1 MKIESQLR
9 SYRGTQRTV
18 TKTDYTQAGKFQQ
31 ALGALPQEPKDTFTF
46 SGRAPAAEE
55 APVSTAALGSSAP
68 RPAIQNADNA
78 AQQTAAP
85 ASPTEILPGDTTEV
99 KLAKLRQM
107 ADEADYTGMS
117 YGEIYTSIWN
127 RYNDAFDG
135 NMPAIAAYFIPSP
148 EWIDISNQFHDEYRH
163 SILYPLQEE
172 FRLNTGISVSTW
184 SKDNYAQHERDM
196 DAFHEYVRS
205 NYEDFSTQALGYG
218 GMTTEEIEQA
228 ICQKYA
234 GKDTLRSFLNMQG
247 ELYRSGVLTSK
258 LGGEGAWAFM
268 SAMKR
273 QLPLTYFFE
282 DCLKGPTWEISQA
295 RWDAVLDGRFDAQ
308 AFAADM
314 REYVKTANFS
324 GVNFDIQGA
333 ISQGIDYLLEATAK
347 AQQAELDRHAE
358 REKQA
363 EQAEL
368 VKQAE

>member
-31 ALGALPQEPKDTFTF
+31 ALDALPQEPKDTFTF

-55 APVSTAALGSSAP
+55 APVSTAALGASAP
-68 RPAIQNADNA
+68 RPAIEDVSNA
-78 AQQTAAP
+78 APQAAAP

-99 KLAKLRQM
+99 KLAKLQKM
-107 ADEADYTGMS
+107 ADEADYTGMTYS
-117 YGEIYTSIWN
+117 EIYTSIWN

-135 NMPAIAAYFIPSP
+135 NLAAYITFPGLSP
-148 EWIDISNQFHDEYRH
+148 AWSSVNNQFWHEYDINVH
-163 SILYPLQEE
+163 FPLKRE
-172 FRLNTGISVSTW
+172 FEAETGINISTW
-184 SKDNYAQHERDM
+184 SKSEWPEHERNM
-196 DAFHEYVRS
+196 ELFGEYVRS
-205 NYEDFSTQALGYG
+205 KYGTFYDQALGYG
-218 GMTTEEIEQA
+218 DMSIEEREQA
-228 ICQKYA
+228 ICKKYA
-234 GKDTLRSFLNMQG
+234 GKDTLRDFLSMQG

-258 LGGEGAWAFM
+258 LGGEGA
-268 SAMKR
+268 SAYISAIER
-273 QLPLTYFFE
+273 QLPETYFF
-282 DCLKGPTWEISQA
+282 DDWFKGDVMHISQS
-295 RWDAVLDGRFDAQ
+295 RWDAVLDGKFDAQ

-314 REYVKTANFS
+314 RESLKTTSFS

-347 AQQAELDRHAE
+347 AQQAELDRRAE

>member
-9 SYRGTQRTV
+9 SYRGAPRTV
-18 TKTDYTQAGKFQQ
+18 TKTDKTQAGKFQQ
-31 ALGALPQEPKDTFTF
+31 ALAAAPQEPKDTFTL
-46 SGRAPAAEE
+46 SSRAPAVEE
-55 APVSTAALGSSAP
+55 TPAVPDM
-68 RPAIQNADNA
+68 RPPIEEVDNA
-78 AQQTAAP
+78 APQSTAP

-99 KLAKLRQM
+99 KLAKLRKM
-107 ADEADYTGMS
+107 GEEADYTGMS
-117 YGEIYTSIWN
+117 YGEIEAAIWN

-135 NMPAIAAYFIPSP
+135 NMPAISICVIPSP
-148 EWIDISNQFHDEYRH
+148 EWIDINNQFNDEYCH
-163 SILYPLQEE
+163 NILYPLQEE
-172 FRLNTGISVSTW
+172 FRLSTGISVSTW
-184 SKDNYAQHERDM
+184 SKDNYDQHERDM

-234 GKDTLRSFLNMQG
+234 GKDTLRSYLNMQG

-258 LGGEGAWAFM
+258 FGLEGATAYIN
-268 SAMKR
+268 AIGN

-282 DCLKGPTWEISQA
+282 DCLKGPTWEISQS
-295 RWDAVLDGRFDAQ
+295 RWDAVLDGKFDAQ

-314 REYVKTANFS
+314 REYLKTANFS

-333 ISQGIDYLLEATAK
+333 ISQGIDYLLEAVAK
-347 AQQAELDRHAE
+347 AQQAELERHAE